1 MLYAQTQN
9 KGDIPLA
16 WEEVELLAKAL
27 GQRGGAALGYQVKWE
42 RKMFALAE
50 GAELR
55 VNVTKWL
62 HDAHGTYPTTLL
74 ITDDPQMAASA
85 LRMLLVTAE
94 DERKR
99 LAEEGRQL
107 WR

>member
-1 MLYAQTQN
+1 MLYAQTHN

-27 GQRGGAALGYQVKWE
+27 GQRGGAALGYQVRWE

-50 GAELR
+50 GAEIR
-55 VNVTKWL
+55 VNVVKWL
-62 HDAHGTYPTTLL
+62 RDAHGTHFTTLL
-74 ITDDPQMAASA
+74 ITDDPQMATSA
-85 LRMLLVTAE
+85 LRMLLITAE
-94 DERKR
+94 DEMNR
-99 LAEEGRQL
+99 LVEEGRQL